1 MTTERQHHQMDES
14 SERLVSGSNHVEDDP
29 LELSLR
35 PRSLSDF
42 VGQSG
47 IKANLNIG
55 IKAAKLRAES
65 LDHVIIYGPPG
76 LGKTTL
82 AHVIANEMDV
92 NIKVT
97 SGPAIERAGD
107 MAAILTGLQLGDVL
121 FIDEIHRL
129 NRVVEEV
136 LYSAMEDFFLSWVV
150 GKGLSARNVNLRIN
164 PFTLVGAT
172 TRFSLISAPL
182 RDRFGSVFRLDYYG
196 QSDMEVVVSRSAEIL
211 ATKAD
216 AGGITEIASRSR
228 GTPRIGNRLLKRT
241 RDYALVE
248 ADNYITT
255 TVAQKALEMLKVDSN
270 GLDESDHRLLSSII
284 DKFRGGPVGL
294 ETLSASLSEDSDT
307 VMEVW
312 EPYLLQLGFL
322 ERTSRGRV
330 ATKRAY
336 EYLGKPWI
344 EESEPSDQA
353 RLSGF

>member
-1 MTTERQHHQMDES
+1 MTTDNQHTQRDDGPERI
-14 SERLVSGSNHVEDDP
+14 VSGSNQVDDDS

-42 VGQSG
+42 VGQNG
-47 IKANLNIG
+47 IKDNLNIG
-55 IKAAKLRAES
+55 IQAAKLRGES

-107 MAAILTGLQLGDVL
+107 MAAILTGLQSGDVL

-182 RDRFGSVFRLDYYG
+182 RDRFGSVFRLDYYD
-196 QSDMEVVVSRSAEIL
+196 QTDMEVVVSRSAEIL

-216 AGGITEIASRSR
+216 SGGIAEIASRAR

-294 ETLSASLSEDSDT
+294 ETLAASLSEDSDT

-336 EYLGKPWI
+336 NYLGKPWI

-353 RLSGF
+353 KFSGF